1 MKISDEGIRLIKR
14 FEGVKHRPYRDCIG
28 LWTVGIGH
36 LIGDGKQLPD
46 SYNRTFTESEVDE
59 LLRKDLVRFERSIG
73 MLIKVPLRQC
83 EYDSLCSFVFNLGCG
98 TLQRSTLR
106 QKLNRGDKEGASKEI
121 LKYNKAGGKIVKGLV
136 KRRNDEY
143 QLFLRG

>member
-136 KRRNDEY
+136 TRRNDEY